1 MSKAARN
8 RAAYNEKQQA
18 KREREELAAKNAKI
32 RKVTAIVTV
41 SVIAALIVAFI
52 VGICVYNIR
61 MNSGDYLRKET
72 AASSNNIDVDGA
84 MMNYYYNDVLNS
96 FVAYYGSYVQYY
108 GFDPSA
114 DPKYQT
120 FSDGQ
125 TWFDYFMSGAKTN
138 VTGYL
143 ALNEGAMAEGIS
155 LTDAEK
161 SALETRVSN
170 IDAALYGRG
179 VKKNDILNAKLIE
192 ALAYKYQAA
201 KQAGFTPTSS
211 EIAARY
217 KESPEKFQSVDYIAY
232 TFDWSGEKMTQSAAK
247 IAAARLSDAKSVD
260 GFKSVVAELYR
271 SDSPDLT
278 DEQIETAISNITTTG
293 ASYTDGSELSEW
305 AFSAKVGDTKV
316 IEDESKS
323 TTTAYILTKAANRDE
338 SATVNVR
345 HILFTADKYGSTEKA
360 KAQAEKVLAE
370 FNSGD
375 KSIESFSNL
384 VLAYTEDENTCYN
397 GGLYQNLASGL
408 TLTNFDEWCFFGTRQ
423 PGDCEIIETTH
434 GIHIVYFESKGLV
447 NWEASV
453 ADAIISEKFTE
464 LDKKLLEDYPVSFD
478 DILIAEIPG

>member
-41 SVIAALIVAFI
+41 SIIAAIIVAFI

-61 MNSGDYLRKET
+61 MNSGDYLRNET
-72 AASSNNIDVDGA
+72 AASSKNIDVDGA

-114 DPKYQT
+114 DPKYQS

-125 TWFDYFMSGAKTN
+125 TWFDYFMSGAKSN

-201 KQAGFTPTSS
+201 KQDEFLPNAS
-211 EIAARY
+211 EITAKY
-217 KESPEKFQSVDYIAY
+217 NESPEKFQSVDYIAY

-247 IAAARLSDAKSVD
+247 IAATRLSDATSLD
-260 GFKSVVAELYR
+260 NFKKIVAR
-271 SDSPDLT
+271 SDRRGDRDGDLEHH
-278 DEQIETAISNITTTG
+278 D
-293 ASYTDGSELSEW
+293 
-305 AFSAKVGDTKV
+305 
-316 IEDESKS
+316 
-323 TTTAYILTKAANRDE
+323 NRRALHRRKRTLRMGVLGQGRRHEGYRGRVQVDDDRIYSDKGRE
-338 SATVNVR
+338 PRRERDRKRPPHSLHGRQVR
-345 HILFTADKYGSTEKA
+345 QH
-360 KAQAEKVLAE
+360 
-370 FNSGD
+370 
-375 KSIESFSNL
+375 
-384 VLAYTEDENTCYN
+384 
-397 GGLYQNLASGL
+397 
-408 TLTNFDEWCFFGTRQ
+408 
-423 PGDCEIIETTH
+423 
-434 GIHIVYFESKGLV
+434 
-447 NWEASV
+447 
-453 ADAIISEKFTE
+453 
-464 LDKKLLEDYPVSFD
+464 
-478 DILIAEIPG
+478 